1 LVTRH
6 SSLLLFPMKQPILRY
21 GASVLHRP
29 AGPVTTF
36 DDELQA
42 LVDSMIET
50 VHAAPGVGLA
60 APQVGAPL
68 RLMVIDLSIG
78 RNPHE
83 ILVLA
88 NPEIVAREGVQR
100 QREGCLSVPGFDARV
115 VRPRRVVVRGHNR
128 YGEPCTIEGTNLLAR
143 VLQHE
148 LDHLD
153 GTLYLDRLRSIPRW
167 SIMWRVRRRQRKGTW

>member
-1 LVTRH
+1 
-6 SSLLLFPMKQPILRY
+6 MKQAILLY
-21 GASVLHRP
+21 GASVLHKS

-36 DDELQA
+36 DDALQA
-42 LVDSMIET
+42 LVENMIET
-50 VHAAPGVGLA
+50 MHEAPGVGLA

-68 RLMVIDLSIG
+68 RLMVIDLSMG
-78 RNPHE
+78 RNPDE

-88 NPEIVAREGVQR
+88 NPEVVAREGVQR
-100 QREGCLSVPGFDARV
+100 QREGCLSLPGFDARV
-115 VRPRRVVVRGHNR
+115 RRPRRIVVRGLNH

-153 GTLYLDRLRSIPRW
+153 GTLYLDRLKPLPRW
-167 SIMWRVRRRQRKGTW
+167 SIMWRVRRRQRRGRW